1 MKLGKSRMPWNSPVR
16 NRLRILVSWRA
27 KKKSRRRI
35 DENKRQ
41 IVANGVPGDDPG
53 VLGLKQ
59 IPKMLQP
66 RPVPLDDAL
75 KQALGEIDVLEGH
88 RQPKQGEDVVDEK
101 VQKPWGHHQIQR
113 PQPPPA
119 GPPSLCGC
127 HGSRSLS
134 AADCRGPGRSEPRA
148 AVISMPASCP
158 AGPAFPPRWRRCPP
172 LSAAG

>member
-1 MKLGKSRMPWNSPVR
+1 MPWNSPVR

-27 KKKSRRRI
+27 KKSRRRI

-75 KQALGEIDVLEGH
+75 KQALGEIDVLEGY

-113 PQPPPA
+113 PQPSPA

-134 AADCRGPGRSEPRA
+134 AADCRGPVRSGPPRRRHFDA
-148 AVISMPASCP
+148 SQLSSWACFSATMASMPASFSCRMNS
-158 AGPAFPPRWRRCPP
+158 GR
-172 LSAAG
+172 